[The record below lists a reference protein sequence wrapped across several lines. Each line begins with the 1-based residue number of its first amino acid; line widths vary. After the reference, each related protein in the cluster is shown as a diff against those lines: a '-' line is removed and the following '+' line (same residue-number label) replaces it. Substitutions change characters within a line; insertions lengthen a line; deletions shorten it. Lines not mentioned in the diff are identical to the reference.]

1 LSDRPKPIRYAT
13 DLPGPAGGIPAIGA
27 TTLFGISMPL
37 VPRAEAIPQCR
48 SAFPR
53 ASDSSNVRKAGFRLW
68 AIPEVLGLDVATTRS
83 ASGGLTFS
91 VGERALF

>member
-1 LSDRPKPIRYAT
+1 LAS
-13 DLPGPAGGIPAIGA
+13 GA
-27 TTLFGISMPL
+27 TTLLGLSTAL

-48 SAFPR
+48 SAFLR
-53 ASDSSNVRKAGFRLW
+53 ASDLSNVRNAGFRLW

-91 VGERALF
+91 VGERAS